1 MQRGHSCGTKRTLAS
16 RSSGQSCARYA
27 PMSAPDS
34 RGRAAREK
42 WRLVARRNGGGALP
56 PVVAA
61 QAAVQPATATDR
73 VSWQGSRGH
82 SSCRARD
89 KSSCRA
95 NVGKRG
101 CACTRI
107 QMCHIQQ
114 AVQRCK
120 FSRIEIRYGGAGV
133 CGERPGQ
140 DGAGSSFPRTLLL
153 LPTLQQLYNVVV
165 TARAGAIQ
173 RADALLGNIFLA
185 AQQCDGF
192 VVANPTWIGEWF
204 V

>member
-120 FSRIEIRYGGAGV
+120 HTRWTAQQDRNPLRGV
-133 CGERPGQ
+133 CGGVRGTS
-140 DGAGSSFPRTLLL
+140 GTRRSGVFISSNSASAPNAATTVQCRCDSPRGRD
-153 LPTLQQLYNVVV
+153 PT
-165 TARAGAIQ
+165 R
-173 RADALLGNIFLA
+173 
-185 AQQCDGF
+185 
-192 VVANPTWIGEWF
+192 
-204 V
+204 